1 MSRHPNLPTP
11 ESDPPPEREMYSSN
25 TWPLIILI
33 GTTVLLTA
41 IIVADRVR
49 KKRAGKPS
57 REMVGYSQFQYRGEQ
72 EDIASEEEPRS
83 DMAHISMIMGIV
95 GIFLVPAILGI
106 LALTYGIIAKR
117 EIERGTDRTH
127 SMGKAI
133 AGIVLGIFDIIVGI
147 AAIIIL
153 IKVL

>member
-1 MSRHPNLPTP
+1 
-11 ESDPPPEREMYSSN
+11 MYSSN

-33 GTTVLLTA
+33 GTTVILTA
-41 IIVADRVR
+41 IIIADRVR
-49 KKRAGKPS
+49 RRKRGEHPQEVVA
-57 REMVGYSQFQYRGEQ
+57 YSQFQYRGVP
-72 EDIASEEEPRS
+72 EDPAPEEEPRP

-95 GIFLVPAILGI
+95 GIFLVPPVLGI

-117 EIERGTDRTH
+117 EIDNGIDRIH
-127 SMGKAI
+127 SSDKAI

-147 AAIIIL
+147 AATIIL